1 MEAAEDV
8 PRTSLASNRFLPHFL
23 KEGEAGITALPS
35 ELIVAQINGGPQ
47 RVSATFVT
55 AAVP

>member
-8 PRTSLASNRFLPHFL
+8 PRTSLASNRFLPRFL
-23 KEGEAGITALPS
+23 NEGEAGITGLPS